1 MKLFGLLLFA
11 QTCQII
17 YRYMLNLLTQTV
29 IIIEDWTVR
38 SQTKRT
44 ICSSF
49 ENLRWGVSI
58 ALSYKRRLAR

>member
-1 MKLFGLLLFA
+1 
-11 QTCQII
+11 
-17 YRYMLNLLTQTV
+17 MLNLLTQTV